1 MVTYSQP
8 QWNNQ
13 AAEEWAR
20 VNLGQ
25 NMTAGGGN
33 IINAARA
40 AGKLDQL
47 QGDINAYNAQPPS
60 AGAFVPATI
69 EPLHQYTKAGL
80 TAMGEPSS
88 YGQGSMTQANQ
99 YLQSLMQNYQP
110 VNPMATQYL
119 QEGGDMVRGS
129 AKPITMQDIDT
140 LRNPFSQALQDR
152 LTEQGDQARAAIMAA
167 QGLRGGR
174 SFGDVSQGRRESY
187 LDAEVLRGRQ
197 DIDYKTYESAL
208 QNMQAQRNRELQAGG
223 TMGNL
228 GTAAQGVTSSGIN
241 NALGIASG
249 VFGAGQKLT
258 DVGRQT
264 AQDKIDA
271 GEMIR
276 TYNQAINDQISGNIL
291 GAANYAP
298 QQIKTVQDLLSIF
311 QSGTGY
317 TPQSTPSTLSQL
329 GGLAGSVGGYLTTP
343 TQGNLPWTTP
353 GNVRPS
359 GGYYF

>member
-33 IINAARA
+33 IINAAKA
-40 AGKLDQL
+40 AGKFDQL
-47 QGDINAYNAQPPS
+47 QSDINAYNAQPAS
-60 AGAFVPATI
+60 AGGFVPATI

-80 TAMGEPSS
+80 TSMGEPPA
-88 YGQGSMTQANQ
+88 YGAGSMTMANQ
-99 YLQSLMQNYQP
+99 YLQNLMQNTQT

-119 QEGGDMVRGS
+119 QQAGDYTQRG
-129 AKPITMQDIDT
+129 AAPIGMQDIEA

-152 LTEQGDQARAAIMAA
+152 LTEQGEQARAALMSQA
-167 QGLRGGR
+167 GMRGGR
-174 SFGDVSQGRRESY
+174 SFGDISQGRRESY

-197 DIDYKTYESAL
+197 DIDYKTYETAL
-208 QNMQAQRNRELQAGG
+208 ANAQNERNRMLSAGDQFG
-223 TMGNL
+223 QL
-228 GTAAQGVTSSGIN
+228 GSTAQGITSSGIN
-241 NALGIASG
+241 NALGLASG

-264 AQDKIDA
+264 AADKIEA

-276 TYNQAINDQISGNIL
+276 RYNQAINDQISANIL
-291 GAANYAP
+291 GAANYEP
-298 QQIKTVQDLLSIF
+298 EQLRTVQDLLSIF

-317 TPQSTPSTLSQL
+317 TPQSTPSTLSQV
-329 GGLAGSVGGYLTTP
+329 GGGAVSLSALINALSQGGGAGSVGALA
-343 TQGNLPWTTP
+343 GNIGRRL
-353 GNVRPS
+353 
-359 GGYYF
+359 

>member
-33 IINAARA
+33 IINAAKA
-40 AGKLDQL
+40 AGKFDQL
-47 QGDINAYNAQPPS
+47 QSDINAYNAQPPS

-80 TAMGEPSS
+80 TAMGEPPA
-88 YGQGSMTQANQ
+88 YGQGSMTMANQ
-99 YLQSLMQNYQP
+99 YLQNLMQNTP
-110 VNPMATQYL
+110 AVNPMATQYMGEAGNL
-119 QEGGDMVRGS
+119 VRGS
-129 AKPITMQDIDT
+129 AAPITMQDIDT
-140 LRNPFSQALQDR
+140 LRNPYSQALQDR
-152 LTEQGDQARAAIMAA
+152 LTEQGNQARQAIMAS

-174 SFGDVSQGRRESY
+174 SFGDISQGRRESY

-197 DIDYKTYESAL
+197 DIDFKTYESAL
-208 QNMQAQRNRELQAGG
+208 SNMQAQRNRELQAGG
-223 TMGNL
+223 QMGQL
-228 GTAAQGVTSSGIN
+228 GTSAQGITTSGIN
-241 NALGIASG
+241 NALGISSG
-249 VFGAGQKLT
+249 VFGAGQRLT

-276 TYNQAINDQISGNIL
+276 RYNQAINDQIAGNIL
-291 GAANYAP
+291 GASNYAP
-298 QQIKTVQDLLSIF
+298 QQLKTVQDLLSIY
-311 QSGTGY
+311 QSGSNY
-317 TPQSTPSTLSQL
+317 QPQQTPSTLSQI
-329 GGLAGSVGGYLTTP
+329 GGLAQFGGGLYNYG
-343 TQGNLPWTTP
+343 QQAGYI
-353 GNVRPS
+353 RPS
-359 GGYYF
+359 DNFQGPTRPIF